1 VPLIRRISRSIG
13 IDRNPLRRPI
23 DRFECALRLM
33 LVLAFVICG
42 PLLAPATAQLS
53 QVAGLAE
60 VHREAS
66 WRHVDAV
73 LLRPAPSRLSGYG
86 SMATFWV
93 AGRWRAPSGAI
104 REGMVP
110 TRTGVPAGTKVRIWV
125 DWAGRLTG
133 RRPLT
138 VGMVQT
144 RSVLFEIGSVAGLAA
159 GLFVL
164 AWLIRLMLNRRRMA
178 YWGIEWAC
186 FGPRWTTRRWPR
198 S

>member
-1 VPLIRRISRSIG
+1 
-13 IDRNPLRRPI
+13 
-23 DRFECALRLM
+23 M

-42 PLLAPATAQLS
+42 PVLAPATAQLS

-138 VGMVQT
+138 LRMAQTTSVVFEVG
-144 RSVLFEIGSVAGLAA
+144 SGAGLAA
-159 GLFVL
+159 GV
-164 AWLIRLMLNRRRMA
+164 AVVAGPSRLRPGRRRVGD
-178 YWGIEWAC
+178 WG
-186 FGPRWTTRRWPR
+186 
-198 S
+198 